1 MKHIGRSF
9 PETTPEHTP
18 EITPEIT
25 PEAAA
30 ELDAPAAPELE
41 SLTISQLRDLATE
54 DGIDLGKAK
63 TKAEIIA
70 AFNEAME

>member
-18 EITPEIT
+18 EITPET
-25 PEAAA
+25 TAG
-30 ELDAPAAPELE
+30 LDTPAAPDLE
-41 SLTISQLRDLATE
+41 SLTISQLRDLAAE
-54 DGIDLGKAK
+54 DGIDLVKAK

>member
-18 EITPEIT
+18 EITPET
-25 PEAAA
+25 PA
-30 ELDAPAAPELE
+30 ELDAPAAPDLE
-41 SLTISQLRDLATE
+41 ILTISQLRDLAAE